1 MFVIKRNG
9 TRQQVSFDKITKR
22 IINLV
27 SEQNINDV
35 KPIMVSQSTI
45 SKMYNGMTTRE
56 IDELSAKICASLASE
71 NPEYSRLGG
80 AICISNLQKNTK
92 SNFCQVIDL
101 LVANV
106 DEEGNPLPI
115 INKEL
120 HNVIK
125 GHRKEINE
133 KINYKRDFNY
143 DYFGFKTMEKIYL
156 LKIKN
161 HKGENVIVE
170 RPQHMLMRVSLAI
183 HGSDLQRAFETYDY
197 MSNMKFTHASPTLF
211 NAGTPNNQFSSCFL
225 LGTDDSIR
233 GIYKTLGDCAE
244 ISKRGGGIGVH
255 VSNVRAKD
263 SKIKSTNGKSD
274 GIIPMLKVFNSTCRY
289 VNQCLLP
296 LVTVYSQN
304 GFKRMDEVT
313 TKDYLITK
321 DGSFK
326 KVNEVIINE
335 KDEEIF
341 NIKTQHGID
350 ALQCTGCHDILAVKA
365 IKTNG
370 LKRAFE
376 RVKRGSN
383 KIEFIRADEVTTEH
397 LLGFPIPTYENDIHN
412 FTEDQARMLGI
423 MLGDGNISHTNNGG
437 DRYQITLNHTTKQ
450 DTMEFVLNY
459 LQSRTIHYWISND
472 AEIGWTYNE
481 TNIAKMN
488 ITEDMIYD
496 ENRDK
501 RLLPE
506 YLHLPKNKLM
516 CLLRGFLESDGCVT
530 KTGIWFM
537 STSKNLIY
545 SVKYLFLRL
554 GILASVQT
562 VDKVGQTMSYNK
574 HNRPI
579 ISRKISYSLRIP
591 KDKFLKENNIFTREY
606 EECKSNKRDYYTY
619 DNILWTRVKEI
630 TKSHYTGKVYD
641 FNMID
646 NHNYLTDGGLVHNS
660 GRRKGAFAMYLEPWH
675 ADVEDFLELRKP
687 VGLEEKRARDLFLAM
702 WVPDLFM
709 KKVEADEDWY
719 LFCPSEAPGLT
730 DVWGDQFDQKYN
742 SYVENK
748 KYRKV
753 VKARLIW
760 NKILESQI
768 ETGMPYIAYKDSI
781 NKKSNQQNIGTIKS
795 SNLCIE
801 IMEVSNDKEYA
812 VCNLNSIALNRFVTY
827 PKFDKKFIV
836 YTKVGCKYCRMSKYV
851 LSKHNYKFEVVE
863 LEGDA
868 LKSKLEELGKKVKKK
883 LKTVPQ
889 IFFDDETYIGGYTEL
904 SELLRP
910 SYDFNMLKNAAS
922 ISTRNINKII
932 NKSLHPTIETLVS
945 DMNNRPIGVGVQG
958 LADTFAMMGYS
969 FDSHE
974 ARVLNHLI
982 FETIYYGCIQES
994 INLAKEHEV
1003 LMNDYIKNKSKD
1015 SKKLLVPNYI
1025 NDKHFDEHLKSEK
1038 YKGAY
1043 PRFVGSPFS
1052 EGKFQFNLWSYKAS
1066 YDSEIMTKNIHDILK
1081 SYKFNEK
1088 SFKSLWNWQNLRK
1101 RLIKYGIRNSLLTAL
1116 MPTAS
1121 TSQLLGNNECFEAFT
1136 SNIYRRDTVAGSF
1149 IIINKHLVNDLKLLN
1164 IWNKE
1169 MKENIILHN
1178 GSVQQIETI
1187 PEEIKSKYKT
1197 VWEIKQKVIIDLAA
1211 DRGKFVDQ
1219 SQSMNLAFRSPNS
1232 AKLTSAHFHSWRK
1245 GLKTGMYYLRSR
1257 PASEADKFSIKSK
1270 VNRTEPEDCLMCS
1283 A

>member
-1 MFVIKRNG
+1 MYVVKRNG
-9 TRQQVSFDKITKR
+9 YRQQISFDKITQR
-22 IINLV
+22 ISNLV
-27 SEQNINDV
+27 SQLDIIDV
-35 KPIMVSQSTI
+35 EVHKVSQATI
-45 SKMYNGMTTRE
+45 SRLYNGITTKE
-56 IDELSAKICASLASE
+56 IDELSAKICASYTAD
-71 NPEYSRLGG
+71 NPEYSKLGG
-80 AICISNLQKNTK
+80 AICISNLQKKTK
-92 SNFCQVIDL
+92 NNFCQVVDL
-101 LVANV
+101 LWNHV
-106 DEEGNPLPI
+106 DENGNPQPI
-115 INKEL
+115 VNKDL
-120 HNVIK
+120 LQVMK
-125 GHRKEINE
+125 GHRKEIND
-133 KINYKRDFNY
+133 KIDYSRDFKI
-143 DYFGFKTMEKIYL
+143 DYFGFKTMERIYL
-156 LKIKN
+156 LRIKMPG
-161 HKGENVIVE
+161 KEDIIVE
-170 RPQHMLMRVSLAI
+170 RPQHMFMRVALAI
-183 HGSDLQRAFETYDY
+183 HGYDLERAFETYDY
-197 MSNMKFTHASPTLF
+197 MSNLKFTHASPTLF
-211 NAGTPNNQFSSCFL
+211 NAGTPNFQFSSCFL
-225 LGTDDSIR
+225 LGTSDSIT

-255 VSNVRAKD
+255 VSNIR
-263 SKIKSTNGKSD
+263 SKNSIIRGTNGKSD
-274 GIIPMLKVFNSTCRY
+274 GIIPMLKVYNETARY
-289 VNQCLLP
+289 VNQCILP
-296 LVTVYSQN
+296 QVTVYSQN

-350 ALQCTGCHDILAVKA
+350 ALKCTGCHDILAIKA

-376 RVKRGSN
+376 KVKRGSN

-423 MLGDGNISHTNNGG
+423 MLGDGNITHSKKSYTN
-437 DRYQITLNHTTKQ
+437 RYQITLNHTTKQ

-660 GRRKGAFAMYLEPWH
+660 GRRKGAIAVYLEPWH
-675 ADVEDFLELRKP
+675 ADVEDFLELRKQQGP
-687 VGLEEKRARDLFLAM
+687 EEKRARDLFLAL
-702 WVPDLFM
+702 WIPDLFM
-709 KKVEADEDWY
+709 HRVEKDEMWSLMCPDVCKDLQEKYGKDFDKLYTDYETKGMYKK
-719 LFCPSEAPGLT
+719 
-730 DVWGDQFDQKYN
+730 QI
-742 SYVENK
+742 
-748 KYRKV
+748 
-753 VKARLIW
+753 KARDLW
-760 NKILESQI
+760 NKILITQI
-768 ETGMPYIAYKDSI
+768 EAGVPYIAYKDHA
-781 NKKSNQQNIGTIKS
+781 NRKTNQMNIGTIKS

-801 IMEVSNDKEYA
+801 IMEVSNDKEYS
-812 VCNLNSIALNRFVTY
+812 VCNLNSIAVNRFIKYPVYSEPFTMVT
-827 PKFDKKFIV
+827 KSN
-836 YTKVGCKYCRMSKYV
+836 CKYCKMAKYK
-851 LSKHNYKFEVVE
+851 LNKLGYKFEAIE
-863 LEGDA
+863 LEDDA
-868 LKSKLEELGKKVKKK
+868 LKSKLKELSEKHGKELTK
-883 LKTVPQ
+883 VPQ
-889 IFFDDETYIGGYTEL
+889 IELGNKFIGGFDEL
-904 SELLRP
+904 QKFITP
-910 SYDFNMLKNAAS
+910 NYDFKELKKVAGM
-922 ISTRNINKII
+922 STRNINKII
-932 NKSLHPTIETLVS
+932 NSSLHPVKETLVS
-945 DMNNRPIGVGVQG
+945 DMENRPIGVGIQG
-958 LADTFAMMGYS
+958 LADTFAELGYAFES
-969 FDSHE
+969 PE
-974 ARVLNHLI
+974 ARVINHLI
-982 FETIYYGCIQES
+982 FETIYYGCVEES
-994 INLAKEHEV
+994 IQLAMEHEKE
-1003 LMNDYIKNKSKD
+1003 LDDYIKGTNKDKKTLLHNYTD
-1015 SKKLLVPNYI
+1015 ETHFKKQLSKK
-1025 NDKHFDEHLKSEK
+1025 K

-1043 PRFVGSPFS
+1043 PRFEGSPS
-1052 EGKFQFNLWSYKAS
+1052 SDGKLQFNLWEFKAEYTS
-1066 YDSEIMTKNIHDILK
+1066 KLSK
-1081 SYKFNEK
+1081 STVQQLVANYKFFDNK
-1088 SFKSLWNWQNLRK
+1088 FLAYWDWNALK
-1101 RLIKYGIRNSLLTAL
+1101 KKLKKYGMRNSLLTAL

-1121 TSQLLGNNECFEAFT
+1121 TSQLLGNNECFEPFT
-1136 SNIYRRDTVAGSF
+1136 SNIYRRDTIAGSF
-1149 IIINKHLVNDLKLLN
+1149 VCINKHLVKDLKLVDK
-1164 IWNKE
+1164 WNKE
-1169 MKENIILHN
+1169 TKENIIVNN
-1178 GSVQQIETI
+1178 GSVQGLSDLSDEL
-1187 PEEIKSKYKT
+1187 KNRYKT
-1197 VWEIKQKVIIDLAA
+1197 KWEIKQRVVIDLAS
-1211 DRGKFVDQ
+1211 DRGKFIDQ
-1219 SQSMNLAFRSPNS
+1219 SQSMNIAMAKPNS
-1232 AKLTSAHFHSWRK
+1232 AKLTSCHFHAWKR
-1245 GLKTGMYYLRSR
+1245 GLKTGMYYLHTR
-1257 PASEADKFSIKSK
+1257 PASEADKFSISSSG
-1270 VNRTEPEDCLMCS
+1270 NNDDDCLMCS